1 MLFRSKPD
9 PDFTTV
15 GAAPNPEN
23 YSAFDLARA
32 LAVRE
37 NADVIFATDPD
48 CDRLGCL
55 VRAGGGSFIVLTGN
69 QIGCILENYVLS
81 GRKAAGTLPAN
92 GAVVKSI
99 VSTDMAKTIAAAFG
113 VTDGKKVEA

>member
-1 MLFRSKPD
+1 MPVRRILQEVGFENVFVVPEQEKPD

-48 CDRLGCL
+48 ATAW
-55 VRAGGGSFIVLTGN
+55 VPRA
-69 QIGCILENYVLS
+69 
-81 GRKAAGTLPAN
+81 RPGTVA
-92 GAVVKSI
+92 S
-99 VSTDMAKTIAAAFG
+99 SS
-113 VTDGKKVEA
+113 